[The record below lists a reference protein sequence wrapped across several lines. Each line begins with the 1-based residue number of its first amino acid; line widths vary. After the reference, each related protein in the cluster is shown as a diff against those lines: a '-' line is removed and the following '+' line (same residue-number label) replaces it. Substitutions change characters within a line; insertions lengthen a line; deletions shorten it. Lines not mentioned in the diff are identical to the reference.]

1 MSKKENLEKKIAD
14 AARDIKKSLED
25 SDVTTEDAL
34 ICALNCLGSLTKNLF
49 KRLNELDE
57 CVGHL
62 LGVARGN
69 AERLDKLEK

>member
-1 MSKKENLEKKIAD
+1 MTGEELEKKIAD

-25 SDVTTEDAL
+25 SDLTTEDAL
-34 ICALNCLGSLTKNLF
+34 VNICELLFSMTKDLYQRVN
-49 KRLNELDE
+49 KLDE

-62 LGVARGN
+62 LDVARGN